1 MMRARSLLVAAFVLV
16 PINTVLAADA
26 TDKPTDAT
34 DCATLAATPATGTA
48 TDRFMREWCQR
59 SASTAAPIAPSA
71 PETATPPP
79 AEIEAL
85 QLLADG
91 VPRKS
96 VGERMDPPVAMS
108 TVVTYLNEGQATT
121 SGQTDCLRQVTAPLP
136 LPLPGRSKDKPQ
148 TSTHC
153 APPFSRRMR

>member
-1 MMRARSLLVAAFVLV
+1 MMRARSLLVAAFVLL

-59 SASTAAPIAPSA
+59 NASTAASTA

-79 AEIEAL
+79 AEPTPAPRYSNDDSAD
-85 QLLADG
+85 QLNSSRLPPG
-91 VPRKS
+91 YHCHMLKF
-96 VGERMDPPVAMS
+96 GERICHGGLD
-108 TVVTYLNEGQATT
+108 
-121 SGQTDCLRQVTAPLP
+121 
-136 LPLPGRSKDKPQ
+136 
-148 TSTHC
+148 
-153 APPFSRRMR
+153 

>member
-26 TDKPTDAT
+26 TDKLTNAT

-59 SASTAAPIAPSA
+59 NASTAAPSAPIASSA

-79 AEIEAL
+79 VEPSPAPRYSNDDSAD
-85 QLLADG
+85 QLNSSRLPPG
-91 VPRKS
+91 YHCHMLKF
-96 VGERMDPPVAMS
+96 GERICHGGLD
-108 TVVTYLNEGQATT
+108 
-121 SGQTDCLRQVTAPLP
+121 
-136 LPLPGRSKDKPQ
+136 
-148 TSTHC
+148 
-153 APPFSRRMR
+153 